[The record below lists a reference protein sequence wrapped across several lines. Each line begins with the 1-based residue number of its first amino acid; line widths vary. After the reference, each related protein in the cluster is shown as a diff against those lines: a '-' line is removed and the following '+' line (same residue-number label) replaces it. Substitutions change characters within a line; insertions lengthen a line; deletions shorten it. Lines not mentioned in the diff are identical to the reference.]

1 MHGSAGHRRSTRGGI
16 AYRRGTVAGAIGAAG
31 CAVASWLAL
40 CPAPAFGAPIAS
52 SGPAPSLPAFR
63 GHAAVGHRIK
73 RSSIPPQNPF
83 MAKDPFSNIHN
94 DTWMTDSYRYRGPL
108 GRSLVATSEAKPPRI
123 CGSIAFD
130 KRRRLVSVCPSLS
143 GGPQVRIMDPRTLAT
158 RVTYDLPDAPNL
170 PGTKLYQNFTGGGYF
185 FLDDEDRIW
194 FVSKRNGKVGTL
206 DRRTGHLRVKT
217 LHEEI
222 ENSFAVG
229 SRGVYIVSDRRMY
242 RFEAGRNGA
251 PRVVWKARYK
261 NSGIVKPGQVDA
273 GSGTTPT
280 ILPGGYVAITDNAEP
295 MHVVVYRTAAK
306 LHRGIRRIVCQVPV
320 FGKHTGDTENS
331 LIGTRRSLI
340 VENNYGYQDP
350 LGPNAGAVTKPGFA
364 RVDIKR
370 HGKGCRKV
378 WTNREVRAPTV
389 VPKIST
395 KSGLIYTYSRPPD
408 SSGSQGYYWT
418 AIDFGNGKTVW
429 SQYAGSGTG
438 YNNNYSGLAIGP
450 DGTAYLGV
458 I

>member
-1 MHGSAGHRRSTRGGI
+1 
-16 AYRRGTVAGAIGAAG
+16 
-31 CAVASWLAL
+31 
-40 CPAPAFGAPIAS
+40 
-52 SGPAPSLPAFR
+52 
-63 GHAAVGHRIK
+63 
-73 RSSIPPQNPF
+73 

-185 FLDDEDRIW
+185 FLDDEDRVWIPTKTDHIFVLSESADGTALAKSRDYDLTGVLDAAAERVTSALPDFSGRIW

-251 PRVVWKARYK
+251 PRIVWKARYK

-295 MHVVVYRTAAK
+295 LHVVVYRTAAK

-429 SQYAGSGTG
+429 SQYAGSGPG

-458 I
+458 IGGMIALRDRS